1 MSYLVVLQ
9 MHGFQKQEAQLLP
22 TGSTTFHAVKN
33 YCEVTQDHS
42 RSFEITPLSSVGK
55 FLLVFNCN

>member
-42 RSFEITPLSSVGK
+42 RSFEITPL
-55 FLLVFNCN
+55 